1 MSEREDNFT
10 TSSAARGLSR
20 TRISRALT
28 PSKQWGPAT
37 GRKLCNRR
45 AEAVAKFLGGISIV
59 FLPAYNSRVLKQ
71 GTKVDFVVTFRG
83 GNP

>member
-28 PSKQWGPAT
+28 LSNPWGLAT
-37 GRKLCNRR
+37 RREIRKRR
-45 AEAVAKFLGGISIV
+45 AEAVAKFLEGISIA
-59 FLPAYNSRVLKQ
+59 FLPAYNSRVLKP

>member
-1 MSEREDNFT
+1 MKKREDNFT

-28 PSKQWGPAT
+28 LSNPWGPAT
-37 GRKLCNRR
+37 RRERNRTT
-45 AEAVAKFLGGISIV
+45 EAGAKFLEGISIA
-59 FLPAYNSRVLKQ
+59 FLPAYNSRVLKP